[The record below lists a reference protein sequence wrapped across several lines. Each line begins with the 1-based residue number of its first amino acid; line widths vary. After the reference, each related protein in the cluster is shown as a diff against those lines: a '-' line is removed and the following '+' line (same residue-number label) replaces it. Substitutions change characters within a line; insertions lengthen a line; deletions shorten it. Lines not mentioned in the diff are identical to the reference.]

1 MTGFPLPDQ
10 GGDKLRGYDT
20 KRPKGTFYEGSMVDP
35 LKIRGK
41 VVSGAGKAAYFTQ
54 VEWVQSQC
62 REKLGFKPY
71 PGTLNMEITAAD
83 LVLLE
88 AAVREEGVDLIPP
101 ESGVCAARVLP
112 LLVGSV
118 AGAFVLP
125 AKEVRIH
132 EEEIVELIAPVCL
145 REALDL
151 SDGDEVLLFWG
162 NESAALLL
170 RGRSD
175 DSTFSLK
182 ALIFDL
188 DGTLID
194 TIPFYFS
201 IVDAVMERLQMSP
214 VSREAIAEAA
224 KDGKFEW
231 GRILPYTTETPLEEL
246 TARATAIVREVA
258 PSLSREE
265 IAIFTGVASLLKA
278 IARQGV
284 KMGIATSTPRIHLNR
299 KVLALKKAGLDGLFH
314 TVIAADDVPLSKPA
328 PDPLLVC
335 AAKMGVAAADCLYI
349 GDMRLDIRAGRAA
362 GMTTVGVL
370 TGFDD
375 YPSLESANPHL
386 IVESVTAL
394 GKRLI
399 F

>member
-1 MTGFPLPDQ
+1 VLIP
-10 GGDKLRGYDT
+10 
-20 KRPKGTFYEGSMVDP
+20 RPKVSNLEAFREMMLIMVNP
-35 LKIRGK
+35 VKIRGK
-41 VVSGAGKAAYFTQ
+41 VVSGVGKAAYFTQ

-71 PGTLNMEITAAD
+71 PGTLNMEVRAAD
-83 LVLLE
+83 LALLE
-88 AAVREEGVDLIPP
+88 AAVREEGGDLIPP
-101 ESGVCAARVLP
+101 EPGFCAARVLP

-118 AGAFVLP
+118 AGALVLLE
-125 AKEVRIH
+125 KEARIH
-132 EEEIVELIAPVCL
+132 EKEIVELIAPVCL

-151 SDGDEVLLFWG
+151 RDGDEIPLWGG
-162 NESAALLL
+162 NESAALLF

-182 ALIFDL
+182 AVIFDL

-201 IVDAVMERLQMSP
+201 TVDAVMERLQMPP

-231 GRILPYTTETPLEEL
+231 GRILPYATEKHLEEW
-246 TARATAIVREVA
+246 TARATAIVREIA
-258 PSLSREE
+258 PALFRDK
-265 IAIFTGVASLLKA
+265 IAIFAGVDSLLKA

-284 KMGIATSTPRIHLNR
+284 KMGIATSTPRIHLDS
-299 KVLALKKAGLDGLFH
+299 KVLVLKKAGLDGLFH
-314 TVIAADDVPLSKPA
+314 TVIAADDVLLNKPA
-328 PDPLLVC
+328 PDPLLAC
-335 AAKMGVAAADCLYI
+335 AAKMGVVAADCLYI

-375 YPSLESANPHL
+375 YPSLESENPHL

-394 GKRLI
+394 GKRLV